1 MANSGYSADKMEA
14 FLNAKAQYITAK
26 NEYMNS
32 LKSYRTILNQTTKL
46 HKNASNLHENT
57 TNSNLPDFQAKD
69 DGKFKTSEGVIIQGS
84 NSSSDNLNRI
94 NDKNHYVS
102 DLVNTDLV
110 NKPLAKS
117 NTVVQIGLDALQ
129 YDPTTNENTVYKFSN
144 DIPPVKTNSN
154 ACTIDNVYQCDSYA
168 KMMNHEAYGLSEQG
182 GQTCDCY
189 TFTDSNNIGT
199 AYNDILKTVTINS
212 IKGQSTTNISY
223 LGILFDQGLYTLL
236 DSNYSNNF
244 TNLYENKSNNINLID
259 GTFKKSN
266 CNPFSGSGINNL
278 NIKNL
283 GILRCD
289 NI

>member
-14 FLNAKAQYITAK
+14 FLNAKTQYITAK

-46 HKNASNLHENT
+46 HKNA
-57 TNSNLPDFQAKD
+57 TNSNLSDFQAKD
-69 DGKFKTSEGVIIQGS
+69 HGKFKTKEGVIIQGS
-84 NSSSDNLNRI
+84 NSSSTNSNILN
-94 NDKNHYVS
+94 NDNHYVS
-102 DLVNTDLV
+102 DLVNQGNLKDGTS
-110 NKPLAKS
+110 AKS
-117 NTVVQIGLDALQ
+117 NTVVQMGLDALQ
-129 YDPTTNENTVYKFSN
+129 YDDSTNMKKVYQFSN
-144 DIPPVKTNSN
+144 YNQPIKTHNN

-189 TFTDSNNIGT
+189 TFTDVSNIGT
-199 AYNDILKTVTINS
+199 WFNDVTETVNIDKIND
-212 IKGQSTTNISY
+212 KSTTNISY
-223 LGILFDQGLYTLL
+223 LGILFDQGLYTL
-236 DSNYSNNF
+236 SEKNYSDNF
-244 TNLYENKSNNINLID
+244 KNLYENKLDKINLIS
-259 GTFKKSN
+259 GALRNTN